1 MPCWRTPGNPGV
13 TGRDVRERGN
23 PMRETRLL
31 TDEQMRFYVVNG
43 FISVKTELPAEFHA
57 GVFQRTNDIF
67 KTEGNPGNNLLP
79 RLPEIRRVFRDP
91 NVVGALTGLL
101 GANYYMH
108 PHRHCHSNPPGS
120 TGQRMHMD
128 GWNRRHHHTRWAMA
142 FYYPQSTPISLGP
155 TGVVPGSHYNNTF
168 DADAN
173 EELPLCGDAGD
184 VTIVHYDLWHR
195 AMPNS
200 CDGPRYMMKFL
211 FTRMQE
217 PDAPSWRH
225 VANGAPAHDGWKHS
239 NDRTLLWNHLWDWHR
254 GRPSANGL
262 NASVADVARELDDE
276 HENTALNAAYRLARI
291 GTPAIPTL
299 SNFLDDESESVR
311 RNAAY
316 GLSAIGAPAVPGLV
330 ERLGHDAAQAVQI
343 LADIGGGA
351 EEAVPRLVDTL
362 EDEDPEVRRWSA
374 EALGNVAL
382 AEPAVVSGLKKQMKD
397 TDGDVRRTAAL
408 ALARL
413 GPAAESAVPE
423 LSDGLSDDNRY
434 ARGNAAEALRRIGT
448 PAALNALIPALTTAR
463 WCPET
468 TPESTF

>member
-1 MPCWRTPGNPGV
+1 
-13 TGRDVRERGN
+13 
-23 PMRETRLL
+23 MRETRLL
-31 TDEQMRFYVVNG
+31 TDEQMRFYIVNG
-43 FISVKTELPAEFHA
+43 FISVKTELPTEFHA
-57 GVFQRTNDIF
+57 DVFQRTDDIF
-67 KTEGNPGNNLLP
+67 KKEGNPGNNLLP
-79 RLPEIRRVFRDP
+79 RMPEIQRVFQDP
-91 NVVGALTGLL
+91 NVTGALTGLL
-101 GANYYMH
+101 GADYYMH

-120 TGQRMHMD
+120 AGQRMHMD

-142 FYYPQSTPISLGP
+142 FYYPQRTPLSLGP
-155 TGVVPGSHYNNTF
+155 TGVVPGSHFNNTC
-168 DADAN
+168 DADTS

-200 CDGPRYMMKFL
+200 SDGPRYMMKFL

-217 PDAPSWRH
+217 PDAPSWRQA
-225 VANGAPAHDGWKHS
+225 ANGRTSRGLWKRS
-239 NDRTLLWNHLWDWHR
+239 DERALLWNHLWDWHR

-262 NASVADVARELDDE
+262 KASVADAARELDDE
-276 HENTALNAAYRLARI
+276 HENTALNAAYRLAGI

-299 SNFLDDESESVR
+299 SNFLDHGSENVR

-316 GLSAIGAPAVPGLV
+316 ALSAIGAPAVPSLV
-330 ERLGHDAAQAVQI
+330 ERMGHDAAQAVQI

-351 EEAVPRLVDTL
+351 REAVPRLVDTL
-362 EDEDPEVRRWSA
+362 EHEDTEVRRWSA

-397 TDGDVRRTAAL
+397 SDGDVRRTAAL
-408 ALARL
+408 ALAKL
-413 GPAAESAVPE
+413 GPAAESAVPD
-423 LSDGLSDDNRY
+423 LMDGLADVNRY

-448 PAALNALIPALTTAR
+448 RAALNALIPALATAR

>member
-1 MPCWRTPGNPGV
+1 
-13 TGRDVRERGN
+13 
-23 PMRETRLL
+23 MREVKLL

-43 FISVKTELPAEFHA
+43 FISVKTELPPEFHDDIYR
-57 GVFQRTNDIF
+57 RTDDIF
-67 KTEGNPGNNLLP
+67 EKEGNPGNNLLP
-79 RLPEIRRVFRDP
+79 RLPEIQRVFQDP
-91 NVVGALTGLL
+91 NVAGALTGLL
-101 GANYYMH
+101 GADYYMH
-108 PHRHCHSNPPGS
+108 PHRHCHCNPPGS
-120 TGQRMHMD
+120 DGQRMHMD

-142 FYYPQSTPISLGP
+142 FYYPQPTPIRLGP
-155 TGVVPGSHYNNTF
+155 TGVVPGSHYNNTYN
-168 DADAN
+168 AEAS

-200 CDGPRYMMKFL
+200 SEGPRYMMKFL
-211 FTRMQE
+211 FARMQE

-225 VANGAPAHDGWKHS
+225 AANGHNVRGGWNHA
-239 NDRTLLWNHLWDWHR
+239 DERALLWNHLWDWHR
-254 GRPSANGL
+254 GRPSTNGG
-262 NASVADVARELDDE
+262 NAQVAATARDLDHA

-299 SNFLDDESESVR
+299 TDLLDDGSESVR

-316 GLSAIGAPAVPGLV
+316 ALSAIGAPAVPDMV
-330 ERLGHDAAQAVQI
+330 ERLGNDTAQTVEI

-351 EEAVPRLVDTL
+351 EEAVPGLVDTL
-362 EDEDPEVRRWSA
+362 EHDDPEIRRWSA

-382 AEPAVVSGLKKQMKD
+382 GDPAVVSGLRKHMKD

-408 ALARL
+408 ALAKL

-423 LSDGLSDDNRY
+423 LSDGLADDNRY

-448 PAALNALIPALTTAR
+448 PAALNALVPALTTAR
-463 WCPET
+463 WCPGT